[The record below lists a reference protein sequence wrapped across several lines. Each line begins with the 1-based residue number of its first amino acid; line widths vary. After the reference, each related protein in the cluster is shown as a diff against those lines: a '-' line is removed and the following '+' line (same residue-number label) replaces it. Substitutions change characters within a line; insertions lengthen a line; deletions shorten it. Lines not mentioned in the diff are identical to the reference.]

1 MKQIGTIILSLCIG
15 YYIGHTVYS
24 AKCSVYL
31 KDVIM
36 AGEEICQKQLA
47 DKHHCISFINE
58 ECGYTK
64 KGK

>member
-1 MKQIGTIILSLCIG
+1 MKQITTIILCIG
-15 YYIGHTVYS
+15 IGYILGHTVYS
-24 AKCSVYL
+24 KKCSVYL

-36 AGEEICQKQLA
+36 AGEEICQEKLS

>member
-1 MKQIGTIILSLCIG
+1 MKQITTIILCIG
-15 YYIGHTVYS
+15 IGYILGHTVYS
-24 AKCSVYL
+24 KKCSVYL

-36 AGEEICQKQLA
+36 TSDEICQKQLA

-64 KGK
+64 GK